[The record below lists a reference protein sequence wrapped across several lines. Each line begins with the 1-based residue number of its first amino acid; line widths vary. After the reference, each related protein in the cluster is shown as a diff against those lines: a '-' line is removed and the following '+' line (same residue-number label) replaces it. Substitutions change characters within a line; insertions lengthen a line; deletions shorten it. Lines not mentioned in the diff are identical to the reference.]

1 MKKQVLVAAIIAAF
15 APALATA
22 DVVTKSPEKSNSIV
36 SSLTAQDSGHVYSNL
51 VHQQLPG
58 TVSAPTLQQAIAQ
71 ASKAWHDTGTA
82 SAIAGQ
88 NGEVIYP
95 YGQSAPVV
103 LCSPLHTTVIKLL
116 PGEKIAG
123 SALGDKIRWTAT
135 NVQLGNQ
142 GVVMVRPMQSGIT
155 TNLVV
160 AATDGKIYDLT
171 LVSDKAKFVP
181 SVGFYDPQQE
191 WDKSVIAVEQ
201 QNEMKKAAED
211 KATMTVGGSLKNLDF
226 DYYCT
231 GSHRFRPIRVFSS
244 RGKVYI
250 QMPENIKYGNAPAV
264 FVMENGKEQLTNYQM
279 IDGYFVV
286 DQLFQEAKLL
296 LGTGDDKEVVTIHAG
311 KPSEW

>member
-1 MKKQVLVAAIIAAF
+1 MKKQTLIIAAI
-15 APALATA
+15 AAIASPLALAH
-22 DVVTKSPEKSNSIV
+22 VVTNQTPAPTTNPNPSPNSG
-36 SSLTAQDSGHVYSNL
+36 QVYDRL

-58 TVSAPTLQQAIAQ
+58 TASVPTLHQAIAQ
-71 ASKAWHDTGTA
+71 ASRAWHDTGTA

-95 YGQSAPVV
+95 YGQSAPDI
-103 LCSPLHTTVIKLL
+103 LCSPLHTTIIKLL

-142 GVVMVRPMQSGIT
+142 GVVMVRPMQAGIT
-155 TNLVV
+155 TNLVI
-160 AATDGKIYDLT
+160 AATSGQIYDLT
-171 LVSDKAKFVP
+171 LVSDKAKFIP

-191 WDKSVIAVEQ
+191 WDKSVVTVQTQATAQ
-201 QNEMKKAAED
+201 ATAHKA
-211 KATMTVGGSLKNLDF
+211 ATMTVGGSLKNLDF
-226 DYYCT
+226 SYYST

-250 QMPENIKYGNAPAV
+250 QMPKSIAYSNAPAV
-264 FVMENGKEQLTNYQM
+264 FVMENGKEQLTNFQM

-286 DQLFQEAKLL
+286 DQLFHEAKLL
-296 LGTGDDKEVVTIHAG
+296 LGTGDHKEVVTIHAG
-311 KPSEW
+311 QRPSGW